1 MGSSC
6 IARHTHTILKYDS
19 SIVQGS
25 VLLEGIP
32 EAVQDVVLMLVP
44 SEQTIGEAARSRHSS
59 SVTPTVL
66 IGVLDIGLDLVRVAP
81 WRNLPGE
88 YYCRAHILA
97 VLNCL
102 WPLPTMEDWMALK
115 PVLLEQIQIVLR
127 RQVVC
132 DALRRC

>member
-44 SEQTIGEAARSRHSS
+44 SEQTIGEAARSRYSS
-59 SVTPTVL
+59 GVTPTVL

-81 WRNLPGE
+81 
-88 YYCRAHILA
+88 
-97 VLNCL
+97 
-102 WPLPTMEDWMALK
+102 
-115 PVLLEQIQIVLR
+115 
-127 RQVVC
+127 
-132 DALRRC
+132 